1 MVNYFSSLMP
11 HFCSILL
18 PSKGDDHTL
27 TLTRTHTTMRVL
39 RPTNTHTRTQAQFL
53 VRRAEK
59 GRFYFLHQKLQKFFR
74 ELYGRFTT
82 FTEFMTFEL
91 PEFFPAKFV
100 IRYEGCTFRTKYH
113 FGDDNWWLES
123 GNLLLVYANFVS
135 ELNHRSIEGV

>member
-1 MVNYFSSLMP
+1 MLILAMVNYFSSLMP

-27 TLTRTHTTMRVL
+27 TLTHTHNNVRVQTYQHTHTH
-39 RPTNTHTRTQAQFL
+39 PSSNFL

-100 IRYEGCTFRTKYH
+100 IRNEGCTFRTKYH
-113 FGDDNWWLES
+113 FGDDN
-123 GNLLLVYANFVS
+123 
-135 ELNHRSIEGV
+135 